1 MREPILKDGDYRLSG
16 GNLQYA
22 EGAQAILERV
32 LFRLRARR
40 GRFPFCSGLGS
51 RLWQLGSLPA
61 GQRASAAEQY
71 VAEALEDEPVR
82 VEQVELTEAADGTAA
97 LTVRL
102 TWEEETLAV
111 TLEIQ

>member
-1 MREPILKDGDYRLSG
+1 M
-16 GNLQYA
+16 
-22 EGAQAILERV
+22 ERV

-51 RLWQLGSLPA
+51 RLWQLSSLPA

>member
-1 MREPILKDGDYRLSG
+1 M
-16 GNLQYA
+16 
-22 EGAQAILERV
+22 

-51 RLWQLGSLPA
+51 RLWQLSSLSA

-82 VEQVELTEAADGTAA
+82 VEPVELTEAADGTAA

>member
-22 EGAQAILERV
+22 EGAQAVLERV

-40 GRFPFCSGLGS
+40 GRFPFYSGLGS
-51 RLWQLGSLPA
+51 RLWQLSSLPA